1 VAIQQNNGLR
11 EKAMSYISGFDYDI
25 FISYAHV
32 DNATADEG
40 ETGWVTAFREHL
52 DVQLS
57 KRVGRIGA
65 VKVWQ
70 DPKLEGGQL
79 FDQTI
84 KNSIDRAALF
94 LALTSTGYLA
104 SDYCRQEVKWFT
116 EKASAE
122 SLGLAVGDRMRVF
135 NLQLNNI
142 PFPDWPTEF
151 GRTSGFPFHDAEET
165 DDLGYP
171 SDPKDRLFQQQIR
184 KLVDAVYRTLL
195 VLKEKQ
201 VAAAPAIVSAAK
213 APEKSPADDAFTV
226 FLADT
231 SDTLRTLR
239 RRVSNELQ
247 QEGIR
252 VTSNLPPPYDSSSH
266 EAAAINAIN
275 QAHLSIHLLDG
286 VPGREIEGQEEKT
299 YPRRH
304 AELGLEHARS
314 QMIWVPQSL
323 DPQAIEDSAYRTF
336 IHELENGARD
346 ESGYNFIR
354 ESPSNITREVLDRI
368 KQLQTAAKPV
378 AEPLSALIDTHFK
391 DQMHAL
397 DLIRFFTDRNVRPFI
412 NPEEDDPRKNIHI
425 LEERLKQVTRLII
438 VFGEVTADWVRE
450 RLNAAVQIAIT
461 ERCPLKAFGIYF
473 AGERRKDA
481 DANFNFGFL
490 PVFTFDNSDL
500 QSPQT
505 IAPFLEER

>member
-1 VAIQQNNGLR
+1 
-11 EKAMSYISGFDYDI
+11 MSYISGFDYDI

-40 ETGWVTAFREHL
+40 ETGWITEFCEHL

-65 VKVWQ
+65 VKIWQ

-84 KNSIDRAALF
+84 QNSINTSALF
-94 LALTSTGYLA
+94 LAFTSTGYLA
-104 SDYCRQEVKWFT
+104 SEYCRQEVKWFCQKAGT
-116 EKASAE
+116 EP
-122 SLGLAVGDRMRVF
+122 LGLAVGDRMRVF

-142 PFPDWPTEF
+142 PFTDWPTEF
-151 GRTSGFPFHDAEET
+151 GRTSGFPFHDAADQ

-171 SDPKDRLFQQQIR
+171 SDPKDKLFQQQIR
-184 KLVDAVYRTLL
+184 KLVDSVYRTLL
-195 VLKEKQ
+195 VLKDKQ
-201 VAAAPAIVSAAK
+201 TAAAPPVVTTDAA
-213 APEKSPADDAFTV
+213 PADDTFTV

-239 RRVSNELQ
+239 KRVSNELQ

-252 VTSNLPPPYDSSSH
+252 VTSNVPPPYDTTSH
-266 EAAAINAIN
+266 EPAAIAAISK
-275 QAHLSIHLLDG
+275 AHLALHLLDG
-286 VPGREIEGQEEKT
+286 VPGREIGGQEDKT

-323 DPQAIEDSAYRTF
+323 DTQAIEDSTYRAF
-336 IHELENGARD
+336 INELEHGARA

-354 ESPSNITREVLDRI
+354 ESPSDVTREVLDRV
-368 KQLQTAAKPV
+368 KELQTATKPA
-378 AEPLSALIDTHFK
+378 AEASSALIDTHFK
-391 DQMHAL
+391 DQLHAFE
-397 DLIRFFTDRNVRPFI
+397 LIRFFTDRNVRPFI

-438 VFGEVTADWVRE
+438 VFGEVTEDWVRE

-473 AGERRKDA
+473 AGARRKGT

-490 PVFTFDNSDL
+490 PVYTFDNSDL
-500 QSPQT
+500 QSPQKL
-505 IAPFLEER
+505 APFLEAS

>member
-1 VAIQQNNGLR
+1 MG
-11 EKAMSYISGFDYDI
+11 YISGFEYDI

-32 DNATADEG
+32 DDQTADEG

-70 DPKLEGGQL
+70 DPALEGGQL

-84 KNSIDRAALF
+84 KNSIDSSAIF

-116 EKASAE
+116 EKADAE
-122 SLGLAVGDRMRVF
+122 HLGLAVGDRMRIF

-142 PFPDWPTEF
+142 PFPDWPAEF
-151 GRTSGFPFHDAEET
+151 GRTSGFPFHDAQEA

-171 SDPKDRLFQQQIR
+171 SDPKDRLFLQQIR

-201 VAAAPAIVSAAK
+201 AAAPAIVSPTK
-213 APEKSPADDAFTV
+213 APEESSADDQFTV
-226 FLADT
+226 FIADT

-239 RRVSNELQ
+239 RRISNELQ

-252 VTSNLPPPYDSSSH
+252 VTSNLPPPYDAASH
-266 EAAAINAIN
+266 ETAAITAISK
-275 QAHLSIHLLDG
+275 AHLALHLLDG
-286 VPGREIEGQEEKT
+286 VPGREIEGQEDKT

-304 AELGLEHARS
+304 AELSLEHARS

-323 DPQAIEDSAYRTF
+323 DTQSIEDSTYRGF
-336 IHELENGARD
+336 IQQLETGARD

-354 ESPSNITREVLDRI
+354 ESPSNITREVLDRVE
-368 KQLQTAAKPV
+368 QLQTAARPA

-391 DQMHAL
+391 DQMHAF

-461 ERCPLKAFGIYF
+461 ERCPLKAFGIYY
-473 AGERRKDA
+473 AGGRRKGA

-490 PVFTFDNSDL
+490 PVYTFDNSDL